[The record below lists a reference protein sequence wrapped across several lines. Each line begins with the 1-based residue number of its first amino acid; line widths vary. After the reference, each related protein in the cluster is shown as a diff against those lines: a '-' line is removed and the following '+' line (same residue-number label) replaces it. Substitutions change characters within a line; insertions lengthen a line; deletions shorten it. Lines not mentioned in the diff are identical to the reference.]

1 MPMTRR
7 LLFAFRCYCLIAI
20 ALAFAPAL
28 LAEDDVALRAM
39 KDELTRSV
47 KQLQLQAMDK
57 PYFIAYRMDEINET
71 TVSAKLGSL
80 THTQPG
86 RRRVIGVELRVGDY
100 ALDNSNYFAMSRMRG
115 GFGEMF
121 GNISSAPL
129 DDNYDQI
136 RRQLWL
142 ATDTQYKK
150 ALEDLSGKRAA
161 LQMRK
166 RTEDLPDF
174 SKEPSSTVM
183 DAKDSS
189 ATELKE
195 LETLARQLSDVFH
208 AWPQISRSSVEIH
221 QQNFYTRYVNS
232 EGSTFTR
239 SQPVIKVEISAESQ
253 AEDGLPLADTL
264 EFYGRSRS
272 DIPSSSA
279 LMGEV
284 TAMAARLEKLRSAP
298 TMERYNGPVL
308 FEGTAAGEIFAQQF
322 ATGLSSMRA
331 PMSDEPRFEVFFN
344 QMMGQMGGTSFIDKL
359 GGRVLPDFLSVVDD
373 PLQYEYKGTK
383 LLGAAKVDDDG
394 VKTRQTVLVQN
405 GILKTLLSTRA
416 PVRSV
421 LQSTGSRRGWGAAP
435 SNLFLN
441 SKTSVSAQK
450 LREDL
455 MARVHDRGLPYG
467 IVVRRVGGGASAGF
481 LRVVARM
488 TANPDAGPSGSLAEA
503 YRVYADGHEELIR
516 GLELADVSASA
527 FKDIVEVGDKPFI
540 FTDQFIPRLGSFF
553 SIGGSA
559 SADIPVV
566 SCVVPPILFEE
577 LSLVKTEGP
586 FPTPPISPS
595 PLAKQ

>member
-1 MPMTRR
+1 MLRR
-7 LLFAFRCYCLIAI
+7 HLIFVFRCFCLIAMAI
-20 ALAFAPAL
+20 DFAPAL

-47 KQLQLQAMDK
+47 KQLQLQTMDK

-80 THTQPG
+80 THTEPG

-121 GNISSAPL
+121 GSISSAPL

-174 SKEPSSTVM
+174 SKEPPSTVM
-183 DAKDSS
+183 DPGESS
-189 ATELKE
+189 TAELKE
-195 LETLARQLSDVFH
+195 LETLARQLSDVFR

-221 QQNFYTRYVNS
+221 QQNFRTRYVNS

-239 SQPVIKVEISAESQ
+239 SQPVIKVEVSADSQ

-272 DIPSSSA
+272 DIPSSGA

-308 FEGTAAGEIFAQQF
+308 FEGAAAGEIFAQQF

-421 LQSTGSRRGWGAAP
+421 PQSTGSRRGWGAAP

-488 TANPDAGPSGSLAEA
+488 TANPDAGPSGNLAEA

-527 FKDIVEVGDKPFI
+527 FKDIVEVGDKPFV

-577 LSLVKTEGP
+577 LSLVKAEGP
-586 FPTPPISPS
+586 FPMPPISPS